1 VSAGYEYKT
10 VQDFLAKMDAGEF
23 DDNLQEALRM
33 LSLEQREELARILI
47 ERNIKRAR
55 ESE

>member
-1 VSAGYEYKT
+1 VSGGDDKT
-10 VQDFLAKMDAGEF
+10 VQDFLAKMDAGDF
-23 DDNLQEALRM
+23 DDYFQEALKK

-47 ERNIKRAR
+47 ERNINRAR